1 MLFFVC
7 VLQPQAT
14 RSFDTITVL
23 ITAVETY
30 PALQE
35 VLQGTLQAASHY
47 TTLAALAVCSSGLDC
62 TIESTSFTQDNAL
75 TYAQAC
81 VADVSRSLPL
91 RSRDMYRP
99 MYRSQ
104 NSYSNSPLLVNAET
118 AQHYTFCPT
127 DIDNNKQQLSL
138 SQVVFTSTYAN
149 TADTF
154 CGQVT
159 AAHKV
164 VLEVPDVMMH
174 CPHSYSAITT
184 KQAAGST

>member
-1 MLFFVC
+1 
-7 VLQPQAT
+7 LQSQAK

-23 ITAVETY
+23 ITAVDTY
-30 PALQE
+30 PALQG

-47 TTLAALAVCSSGLDC
+47 TTIAALAVCSSGLDC
-62 TIESTSFTQDNAL
+62 DTIDSTNFTQDSAL

-99 MYRSQ
+99 VHRSQ
-104 NSYSNSPLLVNAET
+104 NSYSNRPLLVNAET
-118 AQHYTFCPT
+118 VQYYTFCPT

-138 SQVVFTSTYAN
+138 SQVVSTSTYAN
-149 TADTF
+149 TVDTF
-154 CGQVT
+154 CSQAT
-159 AAHKV
+159 DAHRV
-164 VLEVPDVMMH
+164 VLQVPDVMMNY
-174 CPHSYSAITT
+174 PHSYSAITT